1 MRSHSPRP
9 PSAEAARVT
18 EDVRMASDELL
29 GQGLHDVTEVEGA
42 LLLRHAGV
50 EHDLE
55 QEVAQFV
62 TQVVEVAAH
71 DGVDNLVG
79 LLDGVGG
86 DGREAL
92 LESHGQ
98 PVPGVRSVAMM
109 SMSRAMSRDG
119 VMGQT
124 CRDGATVEAWGA
136 GRATGGHKLRCLAA
150 PCPAAL
156 AHETRM
162 AGTRPGHPQ
171 QRRVVSRFRRSHHCA
186 ARSFANF
193 GIEGGH

>member
-1 MRSHSPRP
+1 MRSHSPSTAFGEP
-9 PSAEAARVT
+9 ARVT

-92 LESHGQ
+92 LEVPRTAGSGRAQRRHDVDEPGDVAGRGHGSNLQ
-98 PVPGVRSVAMM
+98 GRGYGRSLG
-109 SMSRAMSRDG
+109 RRTRDG
-119 VMGQT
+119 RAQIT
-124 CRDGATVEAWGA
+124 LSCRALSRGSSPRNADGRDEARPSTTKA
-136 GRATGGHKLRCLAA
+136 G
-150 PCPAAL
+150 
-156 AHETRM
+156 
-162 AGTRPGHPQ
+162 
-171 QRRVVSRFRRSHHCA
+171 
-186 ARSFANF
+186 
-193 GIEGGH
+193 